1 MLTNQLH
8 GQLQMLTHSITL
20 TCTYVAHLTTLAIHT
35 FTERAYCISVYNT
48 CTLLLNNDDK
58 YTISLF
64 RVMNPHQRCLHAK
77 VKYQNELKQVMPKS
91 EAPIGY

>member
-20 TCTYVAHLTTLAIHT
+20 TCTYVAHLTSLAIHT

-48 CTLLLNNDDK
+48 CTLLLNNDEK
-58 YTISLF
+58 YTISG
-64 RVMNPHQRCLHAK
+64 
-77 VKYQNELKQVMPKS
+77 NEPSSEMLTCQSQVPK
-91 EAPIGY
+91 